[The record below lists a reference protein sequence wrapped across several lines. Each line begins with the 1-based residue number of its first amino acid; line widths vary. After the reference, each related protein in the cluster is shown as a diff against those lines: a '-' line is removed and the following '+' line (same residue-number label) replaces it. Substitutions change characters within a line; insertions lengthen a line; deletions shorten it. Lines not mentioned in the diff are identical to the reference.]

1 MNRTAI
7 FLSLFASAGTV
18 LAQPPG
24 KPAEEMV
31 DLQARKRV
39 ELRELLRTQRRSAP
53 APAPA
58 AQRQLTA
65 KERAELRELL
75 RQQHRP
81 GARQ

>member
-18 LAQPPG
+18 LAQPSG

-39 ELRELLRTQRRSAP
+39 ELRELLRTQRRA